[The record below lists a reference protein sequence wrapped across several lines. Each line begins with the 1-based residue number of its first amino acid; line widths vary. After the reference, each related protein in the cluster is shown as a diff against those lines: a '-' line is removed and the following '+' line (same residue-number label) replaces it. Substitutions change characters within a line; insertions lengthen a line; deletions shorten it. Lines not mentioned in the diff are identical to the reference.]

1 MELTIMSEQMPQQ
14 IQKDEYESLNFFST
28 LQTIATKREF
38 NPYAKGEP
46 VVYEFTDDP
55 ALLHQYYMLR
65 EERYRRVF
73 NLKDFNGGEDHYDKL
88 SHTLIARRG
97 RLCLGGCRL
106 TIREG
111 DETWR
116 LPTEVDD
123 YIFRDLF
130 PELSLDKLRHAEIS
144 RFVVMEDSSEED
156 VVYGLSKAM
165 YNKVTNSNIHYLF
178 VSSTYSMARNWRMVS
193 NSFGVKTTRI
203 VNGIHP
209 PDKVLGED
217 IKWYLTLSDLTRFC
231 NDSDLIEDDKKVIFS
246 NKSELLN

>member
-1 MELTIMSEQMPQQ
+1 MSEQISQL
-14 IQKDEYESLNFFST
+14 IKDDELDSLNFIST
-28 LQTIATKREF
+28 LHEIATKRAL
-38 NPYAKGEP
+38 NPYSKNEP
-46 VVYEFTDDP
+46 VIYEFTDDP
-55 ALLHQYYMLR
+55 AMLHQYYRLR
-65 EERYRRVF
+65 EDRYRKAF
-73 NLKDFNGGEDHYDKL
+73 NLKSFSGGADKYDKI
-88 SHTLIARRG
+88 SHILIARRG

-111 DETWR
+111 DETWS
-116 LPTEVDD
+116 LPTEVDE

-130 PELSLDKLRHAEIS
+130 PELSLDKLRHGEIS

-156 VVYGLSKAM
+156 IVYGLSKAM
-165 YNKVTNSNIHYLF
+165 YNKVTSSNINYLF

-217 IKWYLTLSDLTRFC
+217 IKWYLTLSDLTGFC
-231 NDSDLIEDDKKVIFS
+231 NNHYSLDDVKTVIFS
-246 NKSELLN
+246 DGSELIN